1 MSSPEIR
8 INARLT
14 GEDARRFRELQKR
27 EGLSS
32 SDLLRDALRV
42 YHASRTRPKA
52 NAMKLLSASGFI
64 GGGEG
69 PADLSERYKNYLSES
84 LEQKLPMRVQDSA
97 ARSGGRK

>member
-69 PADLSERYKNYLSES
+69 PADLSERYKDYLSES